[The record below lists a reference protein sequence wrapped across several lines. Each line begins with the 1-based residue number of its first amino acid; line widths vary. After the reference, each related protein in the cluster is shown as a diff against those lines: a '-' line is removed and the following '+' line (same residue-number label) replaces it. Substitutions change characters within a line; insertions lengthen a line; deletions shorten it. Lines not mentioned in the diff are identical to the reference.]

1 MSSLD
6 HTVTG
11 AELPLVSIV
20 TPTFNQCH
28 FLRETIESVLGQNY
42 PRVEYLVF
50 DDGSTDA
57 TPQILSEY
65 TGRIMWESQPN
76 MGQTPTIN
84 KGWQRCAGEIVTW
97 LNSDDTLLPEA
108 LEKVVSYFRQRPEVE
123 CRGLGI
129 RDVRLARLVHQNAA

>member
-1 MSSLD
+1 ILNAELMSSLD
-6 HTVTG
+6 HTVTR

-28 FLRETIESVLGQNY
+28 FLRDTIESVLGQNY
-42 PRVEYLVF
+42 PRVEYLVL

-65 TGRIMWESQPN
+65 TRRIVCESQPN

-84 KGWQRCAGEIVTW
+84 KGWQRCSGEI
-97 LNSDDTLLPEA
+97 
-108 LEKVVSYFRQRPEVE
+108 
-123 CRGLGI
+123 
-129 RDVRLARLVHQNAA
+129 